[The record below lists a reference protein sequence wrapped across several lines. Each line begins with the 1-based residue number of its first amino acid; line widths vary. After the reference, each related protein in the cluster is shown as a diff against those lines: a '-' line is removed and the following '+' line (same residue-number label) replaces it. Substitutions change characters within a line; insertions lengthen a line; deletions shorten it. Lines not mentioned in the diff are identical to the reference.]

1 MPTIRIIIA
10 DDHRLV
16 RAGLRMLLAEIPG
29 IVVLA
34 EAADGNEALAAC
46 DIEAPDLVLMDIAMP
61 NLGGLEALGELR
73 KRHPGTRVLMLSML
87 ASEEHVLQALRLG
100 ASGYLLKDAAPA
112 ELALA
117 IEAVMR
123 GDTWLS
129 SAISRPVVDGYMA
142 RVATN
147 SLGLRSPPDNKA
159 AAGNA
164 GKVEGG
170 ILTPRQQEVLRL
182 LAEGKSTKEIAF
194 LLDLSIK
201 TIETHRAQVM
211 ERLDVH
217 DLAGLVRYAIRNGIV
232 AA

>member
-1 MPTIRIIIA
+1 MPTIRVIIA

-16 RAGLRMLLAEIPG
+16 RAGLRMLLAEMPG

-46 DIEAPDLVLMDIAMP
+46 DTQAPDLILLDIAMP
-61 NLGGLEALGELR
+61 NLGGLEALEELR
-73 KRHPGTRVLMLSML
+73 KRHPDTRVLMLSML

-112 ELALA
+112 ELLLA

-123 GDTWLS
+123 GETWLS

-142 RVATN
+142 RV
-147 SLGLRSPPDNKA
+147 SGSSPKKA
-159 AAGNA
+159 ADAA
-164 GKVEGG
+164 
-170 ILTPRQQEVLRL
+170 LTPRQQEVLRL
-182 LAEGKSTKEIAF
+182 LAEGRSTKEIAF
-194 LLDLSIK
+194 QLELSIK
-201 TIETHRAQVM
+201 TIETHRAQIM
-211 ERLDVH
+211 ERLGVH
-217 DLAGLVRYAIRNGIV
+217 DLAGLVRYAVRHGIV

>member
-1 MPTIRIIIA
+1 MMQTIRIIIA

-16 RAGLRMLLAEIPG
+16 RAGLRMLLAEMPG

-46 DIEAPDLVLMDIAMP
+46 DSEAPDLVLMDIAMP
-61 NLGGLEALGELR
+61 NLGGLDALGELR

-123 GDTWLS
+123 GETWLS

-147 SLGLRSPPDNKA
+147 SLGFRAPPHNKA
-159 AAGNA
+159 AA

-170 ILTPRQQEVLRL
+170 VLTPRQQEVLRL

-201 TIETHRAQVM
+201 TIETHRAQIM

-217 DLAGLVRYAIRNGIV
+217 DLAGLVRYAVRNGIV

>member
-1 MPTIRIIIA
+1 MMPTIRVIIA

-16 RAGLRMLLAEIPG
+16 RAGLCMLLAEMPG

-46 DIEAPDLVLMDIAMP
+46 DSEAPDLVLMDIAMP
-61 NLGGLEALGELR
+61 NLGGLDALGELR

-123 GDTWLS
+123 GETWLS

-147 SLGLRSPPDNKA
+147 SLGFRAPPHNKA
-159 AAGNA
+159 AA

-170 ILTPRQQEVLRL
+170 VLTPRQQEVLRL

-201 TIETHRAQVM
+201 TIETHRAQIM

-217 DLAGLVRYAIRNGIV
+217 DLAGLVRYAVRNGIV